1 VTAWQ
6 LVEGVWGSRLSRSLA
21 RSPSHSLSLDGRYK
35 GTDVVASRRGL
46 LRQEIWIFLF
56 YVRTTSLWSEKVK
69 DKSFRPLLQ
78 KRAEIQNISISF
90 MCPAEIVTTVTTI
103 YWAIPSLSLFLS
115 LRMCVCMHAVYMYEK
130 INRRGTHNLPL
141 LFFYPCVPPTAL

>member
-1 VTAWQ
+1 MGEAAV
-6 LVEGVWGSRLSRSLA
+6 SLA
-21 RSPSHSLSLDGRYK
+21 RSLALTLSLDGRYK

-78 KRAEIQNISISF
+78 NRAEIQNISFSF

-103 YWAIPSLSLFLS
+103 YWAFPSLSLFL
-115 LRMCVCMHAVYMYEK
+115 
-130 INRRGTHNLPL
+130 
-141 LFFYPCVPPTAL
+141 LFFFIHVCPQPHCSARICRA